1 MRQHLQ
7 KGFTLIE
14 LMIVVAIIGILAAIA
29 LPAYQDYIARA
40 QVTEGTVLLNSAK
53 TDAEI
58 EIIAATGLFPAN
70 AAALLSI
77 GTKITG
83 SYGALSITG
92 VSHPN
97 GELVYTF
104 TSGNNKIRT
113 ESITFKRTSDALGEN
128 ASWDCTSTLPTSIK
142 PKGCS

>member
-1 MRQHLQ
+1 MKQHNQ

-40 QVTEGTVLLNSAK
+40 QVTEGSVLLNSAK

-58 EIIAATGLFPAN
+58 EIIAAIGQFPAT
-70 AAALLSI
+70 AADLVSI

-97 GELVYTF
+97 GQLVYTF
-104 TSGNNKIRT
+104 TSGNQKIRT
-113 ESITFKRTSDALGEN
+113 KNITYTRTSNATGEN
-128 ASWDCTSTLPTSIK
+128 IKWTCSSSLPTSIK
-142 PKGCS
+142 PARCN